1 MAFIL
6 SVLGVVL
13 VIEGLPYFAFPAK
26 IREWGQS
33 LVDISDKN
41 LRIMGFASM
50 IIGLIML
57 FIVKSFLSS

>member
-13 VIEGLPYFAFPAK
+13 VIEGAPYFAFPAK

-33 LVDISDKN
+33 LVDISDKS
-41 LRIMGFASM
+41 LRLMGLASM
-50 IIGLIML
+50 VVGLIIL
-57 FIVKSFLSS
+57 YIVKSFLG

>member
-13 VIEGLPYFAFPAK
+13 VIEGAPYFVAPAK

-33 LVDISDKN
+33 LADISDKS
-41 LRIMGFASM
+41 LRIMGLASM
-50 IIGLIML
+50 AVGLVL
-57 FIVKSFLSS
+57 LYIVKSYLG